1 MQSQKERESLH
12 KLHERFRVLKDLL
25 RDTVIVRQIEK
36 VREKGM
42 KFGERLIQTDT
53 FYQQSCLFVGSHTKT
68 TIWHTQLPTENN
80 MFVWEKKQLLDTVN
94 SGSIFCTKA
103 GPTKIYCIL
112 HFFAKGLAPQQ
123 TMMQLHFF
131 TTWNLC

>member
-53 FYQQSCLFVGSHTKT
+53 FY
-68 TIWHTQLPTENN
+68 
-80 MFVWEKKQLLDTVN
+80 
-94 SGSIFCTKA
+94 
-103 GPTKIYCIL
+103 
-112 HFFAKGLAPQQ
+112 
-123 TMMQLHFF
+123 
-131 TTWNLC
+131 